1 MFEEVLAFQ
10 DKFTVCVGA
19 GVPVPVRD
27 SVVVAGCPLLV
38 RLSEALADP
47 AIWGLNVTKNEVLWP
62 TGIVIGSE
70 RPPTLNTELPVF
82 AAVTV
87 TFAPLAV
94 NVPDA
99 VPLLPTTTL
108 PRTRVDGVTVKLPAV
123 VVPVPDKAM
132 LNAGFVASDVIV
144 RLPLTPPDDFG
155 AKETSM
161 LALCPAAKLTGTDI
175 PLKLNPAPLTV
186 T

>member
-27 SVVVAGCPLLV
+27 SVVVAGWPLLV
-38 RLSEALADP
+38 KLSEALADP
-47 AIWGLNVTKNEVLWP
+47 AICGLNVTENEVLWP

-99 VPLLPTTTL
+99 VPLVPTTTL
-108 PRTRVDGVTVKLPAV
+108 PRPRLGGVTVKLPAV
-123 VVPVPDKAM
+123 VVPVPDNAM
-132 LNAGFVASDVIV
+132 LNAGFVAFEVIV
-144 RLPLTPPDDFG
+144 RLPLTPPDDVG

-161 LALCPAAKLTGTDI
+161 LPLCPALKLIGADI

>member
-10 DKFTVCVGA
+10 DKFTVWVEA

-27 SVVVAGCPLLV
+27 SVVIAGWPLLV
-38 RLSEALADP
+38 KLSEALADP
-47 AIWGLNVTKNEVLWP
+47 AIWGLNVTENEVLCP

-108 PRTRVDGVTVKLPAV
+108 PSPRVDGVTVKLPAV
-123 VVPVPDKAM
+123 VVPVPDTAT
-132 LNAGFVASDVIV
+132 LSAGFVASEVIV

-161 LALCPAAKLTGTDI
+161 LALCPAPKLTGADI
-175 PLKLNPAPLTV
+175 PLKLKPAPLIV
-186 T
+186 I

>member
-1 MFEEVLAFQ
+1 MFEEVLALQ
-10 DKFTVCVGA
+10 DKFTVCGGA

-27 SVVVAGCPLLV
+27 SVVVAGWPLLV
-38 RLSEALADP
+38 KLSEALADP
-47 AIWGLNVTKNEVLWP
+47 ATCGLKVTENEVLWP

-70 RPPTLNTELPVF
+70 RPPTLNTELPLF

-108 PRTRVDGVTVKLPAV
+108 PMPRVDGVTV
-123 VVPVPDKAM
+123 
-132 LNAGFVASDVIV
+132 N
-144 RLPLTPPDDFG
+144 
-155 AKETSM
+155 
-161 LALCPAAKLTGTDI
+161 
-175 PLKLNPAPLTV
+175 
-186 T
+186 

>member
-1 MFEEVLAFQ
+1 MVDPWLL
-10 DKFTVCVGA
+10 
-19 GVPVPVRD
+19 PVK
-27 SVVVAGCPLLV
+27 
-38 RLSEALADP
+38 LSEALADP
-47 AIWGLNVTKNEVLWP
+47 AICGLNVTENEVLWP
-62 TGIVIGSE
+62 TGIIIGSE
-70 RPPTLNTELPVF
+70 RPPALNTELPVF

-99 VPLLPTTTL
+99 VPLAPTTTL
-108 PRTRVDGVTVKLPAV
+108 PRPRVDGVSVNVPAV

-132 LNAGFVASDVIV
+132 LNAGFVASEVIV

-155 AKETSM
+155 AKEISI
-161 LALCPAAKLTGTDI
+161 LALRPAPRLTGADI
-175 PLKLNPAPLTV
+175 PLKLNPVPLIV

>member
-27 SVVVAGCPLLV
+27 SVVVAGWPLLV
-38 RLSEALADP
+38 KLSEALADP
-47 AIWGLNVTKNEVLWP
+47 ATWGLKVTENEVLCP

-70 RPPTLNTELPVF
+70 RPPTLKTELPVF
-82 AAVTV
+82 AAFTV

-94 NVPDA
+94 SVPDA
-99 VPLLPTTTL
+99 VRLVPTTTL
-108 PRTRVDGVTVKLPAV
+108 PRPRVEGVTVNIPAV

-132 LNAGFVASDVIV
+132 LNAGFVASEVIV

-161 LALCPAAKLTGTDI
+161 LALCPAPKLTGADI
-175 PLKLNPAPLTV
+175 PLKLNPAPLIV